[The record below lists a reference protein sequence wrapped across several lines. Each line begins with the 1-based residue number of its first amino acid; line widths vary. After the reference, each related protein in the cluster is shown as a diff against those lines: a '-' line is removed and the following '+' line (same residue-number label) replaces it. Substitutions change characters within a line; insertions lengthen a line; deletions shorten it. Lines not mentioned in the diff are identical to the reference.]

1 MERKK
6 EYIKKST
13 EARYVQKVNG
23 EEVRYEELR
32 GDMWISGWDERLCD
46 TTAKL
51 DDGEFIIVFE
61 PDNKAGSDGIKKIDI
76 YKKIE
81 GDW

>member
-1 MERKK
+1 MERK
-6 EYIKKST
+6 YIKEST
-13 EARYVQKVNG
+13 EARYVVQSKNENKRKLEALKG
-23 EEVRYEELR
+23 SIWL
-32 GDMWISGWDERLCD
+32 SGYDERLCD
-46 TTAKL
+46 TIDKL
-51 DDGEFIIVFE
+51 DEGEYIIVFE